1 MSQGRHV
8 SHSIDQLHQIIA
20 GGGAGLLVEL
30 WVRLGQRVAQ
40 RRSLQDVR
48 HLDERQLADIGI
60 YRHWR
65 RHERTWSLWN

>member
-1 MSQGRHV
+1 MSPGRHA

-20 GGGAGLLVEL
+20 GRSAGLLAEL
-30 WVRLGQRVAQ
+30 WMRLWQRVAQ
-40 RRSLQDVR
+40 RRSLQDVG
-48 HLDERQLADIGI
+48 HLDERLLADIGI